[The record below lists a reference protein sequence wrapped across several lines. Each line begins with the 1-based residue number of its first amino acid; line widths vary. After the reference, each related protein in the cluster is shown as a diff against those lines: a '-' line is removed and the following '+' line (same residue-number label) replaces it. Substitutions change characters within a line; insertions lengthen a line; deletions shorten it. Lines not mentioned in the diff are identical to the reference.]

1 MPIWGEVELFCR
13 AILDEGRK
21 EADNIVTQAKAEAE
35 RVIAGAQGLAEKELQ
50 EKIVAQR
57 SDAYVEAKRL
67 VDSAELEAKKRII
80 AFREQLIQEI
90 FRALELRLRKISDQ
104 PEYPDFL
111 LSTIREGIHSLPGKE
126 FVIELK
132 QEDLELVK
140 EKTEALGREL
150 SAKIELRTLPSIE
163 GGSRIY
169 TADRRLLYD
178 NSLLARLRR
187 REDEIRRQIWRKI
200 FGTETSRS

>member
-21 EADNIVTQAKAEAE
+21 EADNILTRAKAEAE
-35 RVIAGAQGLAEKELQ
+35 RVITGAQERAEKELQ

-57 SDAYVEAKRL
+57 SEAYMGAKRL
-67 VDSAELEAKKRII
+67 VDSTELEAKKRII

-111 LSTIREGIHSLPGKE
+111 LSTIREGIRSLPGKE

-178 NSLLARLRR
+178 NSLLARLKR
-187 REDEIRRQIWRKI
+187 REDEIRQQIWKKI
-200 FGTETSRS
+200 FGTETNRT

>member
-57 SDAYVEAKRL
+57 SEAYVEARRL

>member
-35 RVIAGAQGLAEKELQ
+35 RVIAGAQERAEKELQ
-50 EKIVAQR
+50 EKTVAQR
-57 SDAYVEAKRL
+57 SEAYMGAKRL
-67 VDSAELEAKKRII
+67 VDSTELEAKKRII

-111 LSTIREGIHSLPGKE
+111 LSTIREGIRSLPGKE

-178 NSLLARLRR
+178 NSLLARLKR
-187 REDEIRRQIWRKI
+187 REDEIRQQIWKKI
-200 FGTETSRS
+200 FGTETNRS

>member
-35 RVIAGAQGLAEKELQ
+35 RVIAGAQGLAEKDLQ

-57 SDAYVEAKRL
+57 SEAYVEAKRL
-67 VDSAELEAKKRII
+67 VDYAELEAKKRII

-90 FRALELRLRKISDQ
+90 FSALELRLRKISDQ

-111 LSTIREGIHSLPGKE
+111 LSTIREGIHSLPGRE

-169 TADRRLLYD
+169 TADRHLLYD

-187 REDEIRRQIWRKI
+187 REDKIRQQIWRKI

>member
-1 MPIWGEVELFCR
+1 MPIWGEMELFCR

-21 EADNIVTQAKAEAE
+21 EADNIVTRAKAEAE
-35 RVIAGAQGLAEKELQ
+35 RVIAGAQGRAEKELQ

-57 SDAYVEAKRL
+57 SEAYVEAKRL

-90 FRALELRLRKISDQ
+90 FSALELRLRKISDQ

-126 FVIELK
+126 FVIEIK
-132 QEDLELVK
+132 KDDLELVK
-140 EKTEALGREL
+140 EKIEALGREL
-150 SAKIELRTLPSIE
+150 SAKIELRTSPSIK

-169 TADRRLLYD
+169 TGDRRLLYD

-187 REDEIRRQIWRKI
+187 REDKIRRQIWKKI